1 MRSRKPRWLIGGAA
15 LGALAPGQTAAAA
28 KQGSARTVA
37 AD

>member
-15 LGALAPGQTAAAA
+15 LGALAPGQTAAA